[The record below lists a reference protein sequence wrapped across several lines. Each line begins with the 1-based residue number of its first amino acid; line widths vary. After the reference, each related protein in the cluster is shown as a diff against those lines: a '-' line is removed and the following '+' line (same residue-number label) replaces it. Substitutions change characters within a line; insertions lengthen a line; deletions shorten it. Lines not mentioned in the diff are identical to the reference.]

1 MTGAGVPVCWNHGVE
16 SPEAG
21 SSDVEQ
27 RVTPLE
33 PFFDLVR
40 ALVHPGDGI
49 DSRFRYRN
57 VRSFNRHL
65 ATVAVLALIPLAL
78 EVDALWAVAAVTA
91 VLVVL
96 IAYEAIRF
104 REARQ
109 RVRADPSATLAEM
122 RGMLT

>member
-1 MTGAGVPVCWNHGVE
+1 ME

-57 VRSFNRHL
+57 VRSFNRHRAL